1 MTSDKGTQTK
11 PNNKI
16 QLLQC
21 TFKFRPK
28 LVDRDVARLTRG
40 LGQTIWKFSNNQ
52 INLQKLYETYLNT
65 SIAFKDVLEF
75 ANRLKRERPKA
86 KFTGCV
92 FAIKK
97 NQDDKDEHGH
107 YITVLKPY
115 QYTLQESDQGI
126 LTEIKLHYD
135 IINIRIS
142 RMKTE
147 EEKQAA
153 RELREQMK
161 ERTLKSDKK
170 EYKTRGIQTDDIPE
184 LAPLPR
190 PPTLNRNDYHLNLR
204 KIGRNRPTNVEPPTR
219 DQNQNRIQLLLQS
232 STNLDEDD
240 RPKKKSKQHKKKSK
254 RPRSPSPPPPPPSR
268 SPSPPPPPPPPP
280 PSSPPPQFPSSH
292 TSRGTSPPPREPR
305 MTPQKTGEYTVDQRR
320 HKIHDWRSLVNDEN
334 IEEDVID
341 DYLKLLYNKGK
352 RLNKQPGQN
361 EAEFDK
367 KKILVLPTA
376 FYTLLSM
383 AYETND
389 MEKIHELMKSPISG
403 KQSFTHF
410 DKVFVPICSD
420 GEHWVLCIVRYPK
433 KIIECYDS
441 ENKSMAPEVKTLNKW
456 INISGTGKLKAKYY
470 DVPSQRNNKDCGVF
484 LMESCRTFLHEG
496 NGKFKQRN
504 MPDIRKRILRELQN
518 NELETGVVY

>member
-1 MTSDKGTQTK
+1 MTSNVGTQTK

-16 QLLQC
+16 QLLQG
-21 TFKFRPK
+21 TIKFRPK

-75 ANRLKRERPKA
+75 ANRLKRERPRA

-97 NQDDKDEHGH
+97 NQDDKDELGH
-107 YITVLKPY
+107 CITVLKPY
-115 QYTLQESDQGI
+115 QYTLQESDEGL

-153 RELREQMK
+153 KELREQMK
-161 ERTLKSDKK
+161 ERTLENDKK
-170 EYKTRGIQTDDIPE
+170 EYKTRGVQTDDIPE

-190 PPTLNRNDYHLNLR
+190 PPTLNRNDYNLNLR

-219 DQNQNRIQLLLQS
+219 DLNQNRIQRLLQS
-232 STNLDEDD
+232 STNLDDD
-240 RPKKKSKQHKKKSK
+240 RPKKKSKQPKTKSR
-254 RPRSPSPPPPPPSR
+254 RPR

-280 PSSPPPQFPSSH
+280 PPSLPPPQFPSSH
-292 TSRGTSPPPREPR
+292 TSRGTSPPPRKPH
-305 MTPQKTGEYTVDQRR
+305 MTPQKAGEYTVDQGHNR
-320 HKIHDWRSLVNDEN
+320 IHDWRSLVNDEN
-334 IEEDVID
+334 IDEDVID

-376 FYTLLSM
+376 FYTLLSI

-389 MEKIHELMKSPISG
+389 NEKIHKLMKSPISG
-403 KQSFTHF
+403 KQSFSHY

-420 GEHWVLCIVRYPK
+420 GEHWVLCSISK
-433 KIIECYDS
+433 
-441 ENKSMAPEVKTLNKW
+441 ENNRML
-456 INISGTGKLKAKYY
+456 
-470 DVPSQRNNKDCGVF
+470 
-484 LMESCRTFLHEG
+484 
-496 NGKFKQRN
+496 
-504 MPDIRKRILRELQN
+504 
-518 NELETGVVY
+518 